1 MIAVT
6 PAGGPDITNVQV
18 SDPNAEISPVS
29 YKDRGDEHRA
39 RVTIRFSNGVDQ
51 RWLGISAAVGSHC
64 LLYTSDAADE

>member
-1 MIAVT
+1 VIAVT

-51 RWLGISAAVGSHC
+51 R
-64 LLYTSDAADE
+64 